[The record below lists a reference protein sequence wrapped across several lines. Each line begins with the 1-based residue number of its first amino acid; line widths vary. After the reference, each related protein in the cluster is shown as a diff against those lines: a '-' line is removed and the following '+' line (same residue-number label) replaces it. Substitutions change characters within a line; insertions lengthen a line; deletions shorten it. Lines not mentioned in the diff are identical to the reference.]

1 MMKKQFTQKPFWLKT
16 FIWTRRMQLWLP
28 CHGIFTKLSN
38 FFSDELQEEY
48 LKDKLFKK
56 YCFRLKRSIRQV
68 DFCYDH
74 FDVNLTRNSETISF
88 QSPRLMKIHSF
99 FGKNDAYLKTFLGER
114 RIHFWKRCLKVF
126 FWILKFRR
134 TRSKVMNRNIIST
147 KKIIYNVPTNKCK
160 KVYTF
165 SFLEFCH
172 EVSNIFFSK
181 SKNDKKI

>member
-1 MMKKQFTQKPFWLKT
+1 MKKQFTQKPFWLKT

-74 FDVNLTRNSETISF
+74 FVVNVTGNSEQISY
-88 QSPRLMKIHSF
+88 QSQRLMKNFTVSF
-99 FGKNDAYLKTFLGER
+99 EKTTLILKTFLTKR
-114 RIHFWKRCLKVF
+114 RIHFWKRGLKVF

-134 TRSKVMNRNIIST
+134 TSSKVMIRKHN
-147 KKIIYNVPTNKCK
+147 
-160 KVYTF
+160 
-165 SFLEFCH
+165 
-172 EVSNIFFSK
+172 FFQ
-181 SKNDKKI
+181 KNQL